1 MRKIALALCTDML
14 KLPVAILSAALFLAP
29 STAIAEDTPVK
40 CEASRKAV
48 KKAINLARGDIEK
61 YEGKIAEQF
70 GSAPVHG
77 FSIAVSM
84 CGKTVWSEG
93 FGYAD
98 LENMA
103 PVSVETKFRIGS
115 VSKTLTSAALGKLAE
130 SGRLDL
136 DAEVQTYVPDF
147 PRKSHPITVRQVAGN
162 LAGIREY
169 QGDEFFSTVN
179 YQSVRDSLEIFEDD
193 PLVHEP
199 ETAYLYSSYG
209 WNLLSAVIE
218 GAAGTDYL
226 SYMQDRVFGP
236 AGMTATTADKNT
248 QIIPHRTRFYHIPED
263 ETQNTNAPY
272 VDNSN
277 KWASGGFLSTP
288 ADLMAFANAITNET
302 FINADT
308 FAILTA
314 SQETRD
320 GDPTHY
326 GLGWA
331 TDMLARQA
339 ERAAKVYSQ
348 EEMDRIKTVIGDARV
363 IGHTGGSVGGM
374 TWFLMIPNAPG
385 DVAVAA
391 VSNNSAIQPVFAL
404 PVMARFL
411 DAAKGDTGK

>member
-1 MRKIALALCTDML
+1 MRKIAFTLCTDIL
-14 KLPVAILSAALFLAP
+14 KLPVAILGAALFLAP
-29 STAIAEDTPVK
+29 STAIAQDTPVK

-48 KKAINLARGDIEK
+48 KKAISRARGDIEK
-61 YEGKIAEQF
+61 YEEKIAEQF

-84 CGKTVWSEG
+84 CGKTVWNEG

-98 LENMA
+98 LENMT

-115 VSKTLTSAALGKLAE
+115 VSKTLTSAALGKLVEA
-130 SGRLDL
+130 GRLDL
-136 DAEVQTYVPDF
+136 DAEVQTYAPDF

-226 SYMQDRVFGP
+226 DYMRDAVFNP
-236 AGMTATTADKNT
+236 AGMTATIADKNSE
-248 QIIPHRTRFYHIPED
+248 IISHRTRFYHFLE
-263 ETQNTNAPY
+263 EKKQNANAPY

-277 KWASGGFLSTP
+277 KWASGGFLSTT
-288 ADLMAFANAITNET
+288 ADLMKFANALTNKT
-302 FINADT
+302 LVNADT
-308 FAILTA
+308 LAVLTA
-314 SQETRD
+314 SQQTAN

-326 GLGWA
+326 GIGWA
-331 TDMLARQA
+331 TDMFERQA
-339 ERAAKVYSQ
+339 ERTAKVYSQ
-348 EEMDRIKTVIGDARV
+348 EEMDRIKSVIGDARI
-363 IGHTGGSVGGM
+363 IGHTGGSVGGL
-374 TWFLMIPNAPG
+374 TWFLMIPDAPG

-404 PVMARFL
+404 PV
-411 DAAKGDTGK
+411 AAKFIQAAKDNADH